1 MDISRFISE
10 LLGVASEQSLC
21 VPFHGREIARVWKR
35 MLVRVADENVGAH
48 RVSEPTV
55 HGAMSD
61 VRGVTEGT

>member
-10 LLGVASEQSLC
+10 FLGVASEQSLC
-21 VPFHGREIARVWKR
+21 LPFHGREIARVWKR
-35 MLVRVADENVGAH
+35 MLVRVAESVGAH
-48 RVSEPTV
+48 QVSEPSM